1 MKVSEEVSLMSEKY
15 STMYSILMTLV
26 LNRDKYIKIDPS
38 DIVSVSFINEYDIKT
53 FPIIRIRLY
62 TDISVIQ
69 DMIEF
74 PDSIYVRANITGN
87 IYKMD
92 DENEDRSPVPVAPVK
107 PISFELKGYI
117 ENKNAPSSVMD
128 QYELGL
134 PRSNDLNHNVKSPIE
149 IYCYD
154 EYTIHQ
160 MQQKTQSIYKNM
172 SLFSVIS
179 DIFNRNNIKPMVHMD
194 TFNNQMKYDQIL
206 IPNLNISDTISF
218 FDIKYG
224 LYYKGGQMFCDHN
237 GLWLCNTD
245 VNANDY
251 GTLPIYVRSAKSNDN
266 TTGVIRINTNEQ
278 KYCMVVNAPNVS
290 VKTETDIERV
300 LNSPEVGAIDLNSI
314 DVSIEEIKQLYTE
327 SMERSTARK
336 TSGGINIFPINTP
349 QILHK
354 NNNDYV
360 LRSYIARVNERIT
373 QIDISGNG
381 FDIGQMY
388 IASRYNIIFESPI
401 RGLDINKRY
410 RASYTCHVLSNINSD
425 LFEPTTTMTL
435 CTN

>member
-1 MKVSEEVSLMSEKY
+1 MSEKY
-15 STMYSILMTLV
+15 STMYRVLMTLV

-38 DIVSVSFINEYDIKT
+38 DIVSISFINEYDTKT
-53 FPIIRIRLY
+53 FPIIRVRLY
-62 TDISVIQ
+62 TDVSVIQ
-69 DMIEF
+69 DMVEF
-74 PDSIYVRANITGN
+74 PDSIYVRANITGS

-92 DENEDRSPVPVAPVK
+92 DENEDRSPVPVASAK

-117 ENKNAPSSVMD
+117 ENKNIPSSVMD

-134 PRSNDLNHNVKSPIE
+134 PRSNDLNNNVKSPIE
-149 IYCYD
+149 VYCYD

-172 SLFSVIS
+172 SLHSVIL
-179 DIFNRNNIKPMVHMD
+179 DIFNRNNVNSKIHID
-194 TFNNQMKYDQIL
+194 AFNNQTKYDQIL
-206 IPNLNISDTISF
+206 IPNLSISDAVSF
-218 FDIKYG
+218 FDVKYG
-224 LYYKGGQMFCDHN
+224 LYYKGGQMFCDYN

-245 VNANDY
+245 VNLMS
-251 GTLPIYVRSAKSNDN
+251 GFTTIPIYVRSAKNNDN
-266 TTGVIRINTNEQ
+266 TTGMTRLNPNEQ
-278 KYCMVVNAPNVS
+278 KYQMIVNAPNVA

-327 SMERSTARK
+327 SMERSSARK

-360 LRSYIARVNERIT
+360 LKSYIARVNERIT
-373 QIDISGNG
+373 QIDVSGNG
-381 FDIGQMY
+381 FDIGRMN
-388 IASRYNIIFESPI
+388 IASRYNIVFESPI
-401 RGLDINKRY
+401 RGLDINRKY
-410 RASYTCHVLSNINSD
+410 RASYTCHVLSNINGD

-435 CTN
+435 CAN